1 MRGESIKNSTFSR
14 EQIKALNCTPA
25 LNCHWRN
32 HSSHWQEE
40 LNGTNPQG
48 HSQSSLNT
56 SWYVPPG
63 ASNRSAHRSVSDGTH
78 LPILQSGVER
88 AGKEVITYCSLEKL
102 GGRWKL
108 QRFLLGSSAGQRDG
122 WRDCCCL
129 SGLGKVVTAVN
140 MLLKSTV
147 FHILICTITS
157 FTKNETCY
165 QSLPHVSYSSR
176 ISTSFLLALTVMC

>member
-1 MRGESIKNSTFSR
+1 MRGESIKNPTFYR
-14 EQIKALNCTPA
+14 EQSKAPNCTTA

-48 HSQSSLNT
+48 HSKSSLNT
-56 SWYVPPG
+56 SWYMPLE
-63 ASNRSAHRSVSDGTH
+63 ASNRSIHRSVSDGTH
-78 LPILQSGVER
+78 LPIQQSGVER
-88 AGKEVITYCSLEKL
+88 AGKEVIASLKKI

-108 QRFLLGSSAGQRDG
+108 QRILLGSSKGLRDG
-122 WRDCCCL
+122 WKDCCCL

-140 MLLKSTV
+140 MLLKSMV

-176 ISTSFLLALTVMC
+176 ISPSFLLALTGMC